1 MDRLQSRSNMSIQP
15 TPIRSRSPAWL
26 SFGGLLLVL
35 AAVIAAGYLGFRA
48 FASVPDQSEF
58 DLYLLAIIAGVASFF
73 SPCAFPLLPS
83 YLSFYYQ
90 AEQKDEAHRPGASQ
104 ALKLGLAAALGVISF
119 TMILGIVIGILGT
132 GVGQSLSI
140 SGPEPSQF
148 VRVFRGLVGVV
159 LVSLGVAQ
167 LKGWNRKPKF
177 VDAFVYR
184 TRPQREGSRG
194 PATNL
199 YLYGLGYNAAG
210 IGCTGPILAGL
221 TVFALAS
228 GGFTSALAAFAI
240 FALTMGTLMLVI
252 SGLVGA
258 SRLTLVNRMKAAA
271 PRIKQVASILLI
283 AVGLFN
289 LFTAL
294 NLNLFVRIFFP

>member
-1 MDRLQSRSNMSIQP
+1 MSSQPASVRSHSL
-15 TPIRSRSPAWL
+15 AWL
-26 SFGGLLLVL
+26 PYLGLLAVFVT
-35 AAVIAAGYLGFRA
+35 VIAAGYLGFRT
-48 FASVPDQSEF
+48 FAATSDQGVF
-58 DLYLLAIIAGVASFF
+58 NLYALAVIAGVASFF

-90 AEQKDEAHRPGASQ
+90 AGQKDEAHRPGAGQ

-119 TMILGIVIGILGT
+119 TLILGIVIGILGT

-148 VRVFRGLVGVV
+148 VRIFRGLVGVV
-159 LVSLGVAQ
+159 LLSLGIAQ
-167 LKGWNRKPKF
+167 LKGWNLKPKF
-177 VDAFVYR
+177 VDAFAYR

-258 SRLTLVNRMKAAA
+258 SRQTLITRLKTAA
-271 PRIKQVASILLI
+271 PKIKWAASILLI
-283 AVGLFN
+283 GVGLFN
-289 LFTAL
+289 LYTAL
-294 NLNLFVRIFFP
+294 NSSLFLSLFFPS